1 MFCAI
6 KTKKIAKRK
15 KFVNFTFRNSA
26 DDVALLSYFFNSLR
40 LIYESSLAIAIVC
53 EVITRTKLRFL
64 LHVVLFMITLLLKG

>member
-15 KFVNFTFRNSA
+15 NFVNFTFRNSA
-26 DDVALLSYFFNSLR
+26 DDVALLSYFFFNSLR

-53 EVITRTKLRFL
+53 EVITRTKLHFL
-64 LHVVLFMITLLLKG
+64 LHIVLF